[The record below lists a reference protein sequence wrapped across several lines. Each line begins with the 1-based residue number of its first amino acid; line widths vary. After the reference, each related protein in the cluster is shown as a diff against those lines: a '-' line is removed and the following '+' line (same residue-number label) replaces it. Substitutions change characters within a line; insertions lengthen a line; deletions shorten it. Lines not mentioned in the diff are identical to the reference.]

1 MAVDMFWK
9 IDGIKGESKKDGHK
23 DEIDIY
29 SYSWGISNASSF
41 QHGSGGGV
49 GKANFGDFS
58 LTKKVDKS
66 SNALA
71 EASAS
76 GKHIKEASVFMR
88 KAGEKPLEY
97 LVFKFS
103 DILITGVQQSAG
115 GESDAMESVSFAY
128 GKVVFDYKMQK
139 ADGTAD
145 GAANFTWN
153 ISEHKKG

>member
-29 SYSWGISNASSF
+29 SYSWGVSNSSSF
-41 QHGSGGGV
+41 QHGSGGGA
-49 GKANFGDFS
+49 GKSTFMDFT

-76 GKHIKEASVFMR
+76 GKHIKDATVFIR

-97 LVFKFS
+97 LVFKFT

-115 GESDAMESVSFAY
+115 GDDVVSESISFAY
-128 GKVVFDYKMQK
+128 AKVAFDYKVQK
-139 ADGTAD
+139 PDGSGE
-145 GAANFTWN
+145 GAASFSWS
-153 ISEHKKG
+153 IAEHKK